1 MTVTV
6 NHIVISGEVSD
17 DQGTVKP
24 VHLIFKKED
33 LAKAPGLIQD
43 VFSLAMRYIYHQS
56 NPPPDQHS
64 LPSQGRDRERSS

>member
-43 VFSLAMRYIYHQS
+43 IFSLATRYIYHQS
-56 NPPPDQHS
+56 NHPSPPRGEG
-64 LPSQGRDRERSS
+64 QGGVEQRP